1 MEKELQKKVMENF
14 DERNIENISRL
25 IEKPIEKTVGMFL
38 DESGNGK
45 DVKITE
51 KSRKICAELLLK

>member
-14 DERNIENISRL
+14 GEKNIENVSKL

-38 DESGNGK
+38 DESGNGTAVEVTK
-45 DVKITE
+45 
-51 KSRKICAELLLK
+51 KSRTICAKSLLK